1 MSATGHDA
9 VNEVHGTLR
18 SLDVPADAEPDVPDF
33 TEDLADE
40 VTSELAPGAKS
51 PRASTAATRA
61 ALPANGDAPAA
72 TDGATAAGANLLRGR
87 YLLETQ
93 IGNGG
98 TATVHRA
105 VDLRRDAGA
114 ADDGRRVAIKLLRP
128 ELRERLQSVARL
140 QREFRQTQAVAHPN
154 VVRFHDLDCDGDAW
168 FIVMELLSGET
179 LGPHLRRVAP
189 AGMPVSEALR
199 IASAVGEALAHAH
212 SRGVTHG
219 DVKPDNVFLTDAGD
233 VRLFD
238 FGVAPESAAHAP
250 GDGADVPVAA
260 AATRVYASPEV
271 LAGETPEPRDDV
283 FSLGCVI
290 HEMVAGRHPYG
301 RQGADRVRGSAVV
314 PERLASLG
322 QARASAVAL
331 ALSLAGAA
339 RPTMAELVRSL
350 RAGDVPSP
358 MPTAATA
365 ETVDV
370 AAVASLLARPRL
382 PVVAPAAA
390 APAATA
396 PGPKRSRVALWIGLA
411 AGLALILGILIGRLD
426 SGPGSATD
434 MASTPRHVAQPESPA
449 APRLP
454 AGDAKV
460 AAAAPPAETLA
471 TVATLE
477 ESTPAGGPP
486 GLVFFDG
493 PRMIVSNR
501 AVVAAIPLRH
511 LNHSRRA
518 VNVSWRILDGSARAG
533 RDYAG
538 PASGVEPFIEGNS
551 FRILYVPILP
561 NAGATTDRSFTV
573 ELTGVSDG
581 ADLGPTPRIEI
592 TILGST

>member
-1 MSATGHDA
+1 MSATIHDA
-9 VNEVHGTLR
+9 VNGVQGTLR

-40 VTSELAPGAKS
+40 VTSELAPGGKA
-51 PRASTAATRA
+51 PRPSRAVAQA
-61 ALPANGDAPAA
+61 ALPESVDEPALP
-72 TDGATAAGANLLRGR
+72 DGSIAAGANLLRGR

-128 ELRERLQSVARL
+128 ELRERPQSVARM
-140 QREFRQTQAVAHPN
+140 QREFRQTQAVSHPN

-189 AGMPVSEALR
+189 AGLPVTEALR
-199 IASAVGEALAHAH
+199 IAAAVGGALAHAH
-212 SRGVTHG
+212 ARGVTHG
-219 DVKPDNVFLTDAGD
+219 DVKPDNIFLTDAGD
-233 VRLFD
+233 VRIFD

-250 GDGADVPVAA
+250 GDGAGVPVAA

-271 LAGETPEPRDDV
+271 LAGETPVPRDDV

-322 QARASAVAL
+322 QARASAVAS
-331 ALSLAGAA
+331 ALSLARGA

-350 RAGDVPSP
+350 RAGDVPG
-358 MPTAATA
+358 PTPPVA
-365 ETVDV
+365 TVDV
-370 AAVASLLARPRL
+370 AAVASLLARGPL
-382 PVVAPAAA
+382 PAAAPVVSAPAAA
-390 APAATA
+390 
-396 PGPKRSRVALWIGLA
+396 GPKRSRVTLSMSLA
-411 AGLALILGILIGRLD
+411 AGLALVVGILIGRLD
-426 SGPGSATD
+426 SGPGSASV
-434 MASTPRHVAQPESPA
+434 ASPSLLQAAEPESPPA
-449 APRLP
+449 AQLP
-454 AGDAKV
+454 AATAEVPAVG
-460 AAAAPPAETLA
+460 PPAEAPATLA
-471 TVATLE
+471 TPEKPV
-477 ESTPAGGPP
+477 PAGGPS

-493 PRMIVSNR
+493 PRLIVSNR

-511 LNHSRRA
+511 LNHARRA

-561 NAGATTDRSFTV
+561 NARATPDRSFTV
-573 ELTGVSDG
+573 ELTDVSGG
-581 ADLGPTPRIEI
+581 ADLGPTPRIEV

>member
-1 MSATGHDA
+1 MSATSHDA
-9 VNEVHGTLR
+9 VNGVQGTIR

-51 PRASTAATRA
+51 PRRSTPAAQPALHAS
-61 ALPANGDAPAA
+61 GDETAA
-72 TDGATAAGANLLRGR
+72 TDGATATGANLLRGR

-105 VDLRRDAGA
+105 VDLRRD
-114 ADDGRRVAIKLLRP
+114 GRRVAIKLLRP
-128 ELRERLQSVARL
+128 ELRGRPQSVARL

-189 AGMPVSEALR
+189 AGLPVTEALR
-199 IASAVGEALAHAH
+199 IAAAVGDALAHAH
-212 SRGVTHG
+212 ARGVTHG
-219 DVKPDNVFLTDAGD
+219 DVKPDNIFLTGARD

-238 FGVAPESAAHAP
+238 FGVAPESAGHVP
-250 GDGADVPVAA
+250 GGGAGVQVAA
-260 AATRVYASPEV
+260 AATRLYAGPEV

-301 RQGADRVRGSAVV
+301 RQSADRVRDSSVV

-322 QARASAVAL
+322 QARANAVSS
-331 ALSLAGAA
+331 ALSLARDA

-350 RAGDVPSP
+350 RAGDGPSSTP
-358 MPTAATA
+358 PPSQ
-365 ETVDV
+365 VDV
-370 AAVASLLARPRL
+370 AAVALSLARAPL
-382 PVVAPAAA
+382 PVAAPVRPAPATAA
-390 APAATA
+390 Q
-396 PGPKRSRVALWIGLA
+396 GLQRSRVALWIGLA
-411 AGLALILGILIGRLD
+411 AGLALVLGILIGRLD
-426 SGPGSATD
+426 SGPGSTAV
-434 MASTPRHVAQPESPA
+434 MASALPRAAEPDSPPATQPSA
-449 APRLP
+449 A
-454 AGDAKV
+454 DADIH
-460 AAAAPPAETLA
+460 AAAPQAEA
-471 TVATLE
+471 QAAVATPVE
-477 ESTPAGGPP
+477 QIPARGPP
-486 GLVFFDG
+486 GLVFFDV
-493 PRMIVSNR
+493 PKMIVSNR

-511 LNHSRRA
+511 LSHVRRA

-538 PASGVEPFIEGNS
+538 PASGVEPFVEGNS

-561 NAGATTDRSFTV
+561 NARAAPERTFTV
-573 ELTGVSDG
+573 ELTDVSDG
-581 ADLGPTPRIEI
+581 TDIGPTPRIEV

>member
-9 VNEVHGTLR
+9 VNEVQGTLR

-51 PRASTAATRA
+51 PRASTAATQA

-140 QREFRQTQAVAHPN
+140 QREFRQTQALAHPN

-189 AGMPVSEALR
+189 AGLPVTEAMR
-199 IASAVGEALAHAH
+199 IAAAVGDALAHAH
-212 SRGVTHG
+212 ARGVTHG

-233 VRLFD
+233 FRIFD

-250 GDGADVPVAA
+250 GNGAGVPVAA

-322 QARASAVAL
+322 QARASAVAS
-331 ALSLAGAA
+331 ALSLARPA
-339 RPTMAELVRSL
+339 RPTMAELVRCL
-350 RAGDVPSP
+350 RAGDVSSP
-358 MPTAATA
+358 PPPATI
-365 ETVDV
+365 DV
-370 AAVASLLARPRL
+370 AAVASLLARPPL
-382 PVVAPAAA
+382 PVAASVVPAPAAA
-390 APAATA
+390 V
-396 PGPKRSRVALWIGLA
+396 PGPKRPPVALWIGLA
-411 AGLALILGILIGRLD
+411 AGLALVVGILIGRID
-426 SGPGSATD
+426 SGPGSATVMGPSLPQD
-434 MASTPRHVAQPESPA
+434 AEPESP
-449 APRLP
+449 
-454 AGDAKV
+454 
-460 AAAAPPAETLA
+460 PPARLTAAGAAVPAVGSPADAPAEA
-471 TVATLE
+471 A
-477 ESTPAGGPP
+477 TPADAIPASGPP

-511 LNHSRRA
+511 LNHARRA

-561 NAGATTDRSFTV
+561 SAGRTPDRSFTV

-581 ADLGPTPRIEI
+581 VDLGPTPRIEI

>member
-1 MSATGHDA
+1 MSATIHDA
-9 VNEVHGTLR
+9 VNGVHGTLR

-40 VTSELAPGAKS
+40 VTSELGPGAKS
-51 PRASTAATRA
+51 PRRSAAA
-61 ALPANGDAPAA
+61 AQPALDANGDETDAADGGAA
-72 TDGATAAGANLLRGR
+72 TGANLLRGR

-105 VDLRRDAGA
+105 VDLRRD
-114 ADDGRRVAIKLLRP
+114 GRRVAIKLLRP
-128 ELRERLQSVARL
+128 ELRERSQSIARL

-168 FIVMELLSGET
+168 FIVMELLCGET
-179 LGPHLRRVAP
+179 LGPQLRRVAP
-189 AGMPVSEALR
+189 AGLPVTEALR
-199 IASAVGEALAHAH
+199 IAAAVGDALAHAH
-212 SRGVTHG
+212 ARGVTHG
-219 DVKPDNVFLTDAGD
+219 DVKPDNIFLAGAGD

-238 FGVAPESAAHAP
+238 FGVAPESAGHVPA
-250 GDGADVPVAA
+250 GGAGVPVAA

-301 RQGADRVRGSAVV
+301 RQSAERVRGSPVV

-322 QARASAVAL
+322 PARATAVSSAL
-331 ALSLAGAA
+331 ALARAA
-339 RPTMAELVRSL
+339 RPTMAEFVRNL
-350 RAGDVPSP
+350 RAGDASRPAP
-358 MPTAATA
+358 PPAK
-365 ETVDV
+365 VDV
-370 AAVASLLARPRL
+370 AAVASSLARPAL
-382 PVVAPAAA
+382 PVAAPGLA
-390 APAATA
+390 APAVAA
-396 PGPKRSRVALWIGLA
+396 QGLKRSRVALWIGLA
-411 AGLALILGILIGRLD
+411 AGLALVLGILIGRLD
-426 SGPGSATD
+426 PGPGSAAVIAPEPSQAAETD
-434 MASTPRHVAQPESPA
+434 SPPATQLPA
-449 APRLP
+449 AGAGIP
-454 AGDAKV
+454 AV
-460 AAAAPPAETLA
+460 TPQAEPQA
-471 TVATLE
+471 TVATPAE
-477 ESTPAGGPP
+477 EIPARGPP

-493 PRMIVSNR
+493 PRMSVSNR

-511 LNHSRRA
+511 LSHVRRA

-561 NAGATTDRSFTV
+561 NARAASDRSFIV
-573 ELTGVSDG
+573 ELTGTSDG
-581 ADLGPTPRIEI
+581 TDLGPTPRIEV

>member
-1 MSATGHDA
+1 MSVTGHDA
-9 VNEVHGTLR
+9 VNGVQGTLR

-40 VTSELAPGAKS
+40 VTSELASGARS
-51 PRASTAATRA
+51 PRASMALAQAAP
-61 ALPANGDAPAA
+61 PASRDGPAA
-72 TDGATAAGANLLRGR
+72 TDGASAAGANLLRGR

-128 ELRERLQSVARL
+128 ELRERPQSVARL

-189 AGMPVSEALR
+189 AGLPVTEATR
-199 IASAVGEALAHAH
+199 IAAAVGDALAHAH
-212 SRGVTHG
+212 ARGVTHG

-233 VRLFD
+233 VRIFD

-250 GDGADVPVAA
+250 GDGPGSPVAA

-301 RQGADRVRGSAVV
+301 RQGADRVHGSAVV

-322 QARASAVAL
+322 QARASAVAS
-331 ALSLAGAA
+331 ALSLARVA

-350 RAGDVPSP
+350 RAGDVPD
-358 MPTAATA
+358 PTPPPA
-365 ETVDV
+365 TVDV
-370 AAVASLLARPRL
+370 AAVASLLARPPRPVAA
-382 PVVAPAAA
+382 PVVA
-390 APAATA
+390 A

-411 AGLALILGILIGRLD
+411 AGLALVLGILIGRLD
-426 SGPGSATD
+426 SGPGSAPV
-434 MASTPRHVAQPESPA
+434 MAPSPRQVAEPESPPA
-449 APRLP
+449 ARLP
-454 AGDAKV
+454 A
-460 AAAAPPAETLA
+460 AAAEVPAVGSPAEAPATLA
-471 TVATLE
+471 KPE
-477 ESTPAGGPP
+477 EAIPAGGPS

-518 VNVSWRILDGSARAG
+518 VNVSWQILDGSARAG

-538 PASGVEPFIEGNS
+538 PASGVARFIEGNS

-561 NAGATTDRSFTV
+561 NARAATDRSFTV
-573 ELTGVSDG
+573 ELTGVSNG